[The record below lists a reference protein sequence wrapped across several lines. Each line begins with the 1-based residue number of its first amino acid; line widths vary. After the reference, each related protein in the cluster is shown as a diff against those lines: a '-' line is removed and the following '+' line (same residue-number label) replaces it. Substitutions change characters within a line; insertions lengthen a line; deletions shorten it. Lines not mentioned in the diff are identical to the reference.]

1 MILLF
6 GIGSISYRVGNCNGG
21 LELSI
26 KLRNEAGDEVTAAV
40 EKAPGVKCPRC
51 WNYSEKADAE
61 GLCPRCQAVMFKR
74 VETTR

>member
-1 MILLF
+1 MGFSVRLID
-6 GIGSISYRVGNCNGG
+6 
-21 LELSI
+21 LELHTVPGARLSAEI
-26 KLRNEAGDEVTAAV
+26 KAGDEVTAAV